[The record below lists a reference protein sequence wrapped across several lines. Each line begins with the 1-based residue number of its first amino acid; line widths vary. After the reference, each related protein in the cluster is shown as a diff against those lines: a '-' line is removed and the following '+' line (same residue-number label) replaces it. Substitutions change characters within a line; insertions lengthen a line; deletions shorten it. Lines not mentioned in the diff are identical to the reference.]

1 MISAMTDSLLDLEPS
16 ESETLTAEI
25 PDEVL
30 ESAAAMAG
38 MPQGLPRTGPP
49 FLGATFGASPC

>member
-1 MISAMTDSLLDLEPS
+1 MISAMTDIDLEPS
-16 ESETLTAEI
+16 ESEMLAAEI

-30 ESAAAMAG
+30 ESAAGLPGA
-38 MPQGLPRTGPP
+38 PQGLPCTGTP